1 MCEPELDYTNR
12 LVFFFRDVAS
22 GVVYRYVMLNEN
34 VLDFYRDLAV
44 MCPTARTVANMIAES
59 MRPLRTR
66 VDVKQTMVAMRFSGI
81 LERLDVNF
89 Y

>member
-12 LVFFFRDVAS
+12 VVFFRDLAS
-22 GVVYRYVMLNEN
+22 GVVYRYVILNEN

-44 MCPTARTVANMIAES
+44 MCPTAQTVANMIAAS
-59 MRPLRTR
+59 MRPLCTR